1 MPQSFIIPLG
11 EHGHVSVAE
20 TPDDFPLGVR
30 GARPVTIHLKQ
41 EAFELLYDNIL
52 VPYEDTNIGLISH
65 RPKVPGA
72 HVSGSRSSGGNI
84 QCAWD
89 VAYSVAKCY
98 LGSIGKPILDAYAKL
113 AGAQVPLRGL
123 QRYQEL
129 GVKEKRRDYQ
139 QVGALFL
146 LRRSYAILGDAPR
159 AGKCFM
165 VYIVSLLRA
174 ARKTLIICTR
184 MGKRGWASDAW
195 LWMQEEAVLL
205 SGKSG
210 TEARIFCGS
219 CQGSRRAG
227 NAPCKACVGLH
238 GQPLGYKLH
247 LVRDLERVTE
257 ARVWYDPPKAAV
269 LARYEE
275 ALRSTREKNEA
286 KRHAWLAE
294 EEQKRMEREVRATEG
309 KKPLKRLEPSDEPRY
324 LLEPEA
330 PKGVRRSEQVPVVP
344 TLYRCTLHPEETD
357 TAPRR
362 CSRCQASFDAVIEAA
377 RVVIVNYDLLPPHK
391 EKDLQGGLVVRQDIP
406 GLVPLIRKYQ
416 WDIAAL
422 DEAHRV
428 RGFATKMSAEET
440 NRRECVIEAIEQV
453 PQVFAVTGTPSC
465 GFTRDYWG
473 ILDII
478 SGGLYS

>member
-1 MPQSFIIPLG
+1 MHLG
-11 EHGHVSVAE
+11 
-20 TPDDFPLGVR
+20 PD
-30 GARPVTIHLKQ
+30 
-41 EAFELLYDNIL
+41 AFSLVFDNVL
-52 VPYEDTNIGLISH
+52 VPFEDVQGGLITH
-65 RPKVPGA
+65 RPKIPGA
-72 HVSGSRSSGGNI
+72 TIRGTPSSGGNI

-89 VAYSVAKCY
+89 VAYSLAKSY
-98 LGSIGKPILDAYAKL
+98 LGEIGQPILDTYHRLAKASVPTPGL
-113 AGAQVPLRGL
+113 A
-123 QRYQEL
+123 RYQEL
-129 GVKEKRRDYQ
+129 GLKQKRRDYQ

-146 LRRSYAILGDAPR
+146 LRRAYAILGDAPR

-165 VYIVSLLRA
+165 VYIVAALLA

-195 LWMQEEAVLL
+195 QWIGEEAVLL
-205 SGKSG
+205 AGKSG
-210 TEARIFCGS
+210 TEARVFCGS
-219 CQGSRRAG
+219 CQGSRRVG
-227 NAPCKACVGLH
+227 GTPCKACVGLH
-238 GQPLGYKLH
+238 GQPLGYKLQ

-257 ARVWYDPPKAAV
+257 AQVWYDPPKAAV
-269 LARYEE
+269 QVRYEE
-275 ALRSTREKNEA
+275 ALRSVREKNAA
-286 KRHAWLAE
+286 KRSAWLAE
-294 EEQKRMEREVRATEG
+294 EEEKRLAREARSAEG
-309 KKPLKRLEPSDEPRY
+309 KKPLKRLEPSEEPRY
-324 LLEPEA
+324 VLEPEA

-344 TLYRCTLHPEETD
+344 TLYRCTVHPEETD

-362 CSRCQASFDAVIEAA
+362 CSRCQASFDAIIEAA

-440 NRRECVIEAIEQV
+440 NRRECVIEAIEQI